1 MTVESKGD
9 FSALFEG
16 LKTYPQTLV
25 NVRVK
30 DKDAVLNAPSV
41 LAAAEAAEKLLRAHR
56 GRLLLRPSGTEPL
69 VRILAEAEEEKIW
82 FRRGGKRPQGN
93 RRGEGYKEL
102 S

>member
-69 VRILAEAEEEKIW
+69 VRILAE
-82 FRRGGKRPQGN
+82 RRKKKSVPP
-93 RRGEGYKEL
+93 RRKASAGQ
-102 S
+102 